1 MSNKKSY
8 MDNENIITENFFSK
22 LKKLLGL
29 SSKEEKILKKNKS
42 FMKSFKSLGNITT
55 ELEKAINRDLKK
67 LGKKPIKLDRYKL
80 SDFIK

>member
-1 MSNKKSY
+1 VSNKKSY
-8 MDNENIITENFFSK
+8 MDNENIITENFFGK

-55 ELEKAINRDLKK
+55 ELEKAINQDLKK

>member
-1 MSNKKSY
+1 VSNKKSY
-8 MDNENIITENFFSK
+8 MDNENIVTENFFSK
-22 LKKLLGL
+22 LNKLLGL

-55 ELEKAINRDLKK
+55 ELEKAINQDLKK

>member
-8 MDNENIITENFFSK
+8 MDNENIITENFFGK

-55 ELEKAINRDLKK
+55 ELEKAINQDLKK

>member
-1 MSNKKSY
+1 MSEKKSY

-29 SSKEEKILKKNKS
+29 SSKEEKILKKDKS
-42 FMKSFKSLGNITT
+42 FMKSFKSLGKITT
-55 ELEKAINRDLKK
+55 ELEKAINQDLKK

>member
-1 MSNKKSY
+1 
-8 MDNENIITENFFSK
+8 MDNENIITENFFGK

-55 ELEKAINRDLKK
+55 ELEKAINQDLKK

>member
-8 MDNENIITENFFSK
+8 MDNENIITENFFGK

-29 SSKEEKILKKNKS
+29 SSKEEKILKKNKL

-55 ELEKAINRDLKK
+55 ELEKAINQDLKK

>member
-1 MSNKKSY
+1 VSNKKSY

>member
-1 MSNKKSY
+1 VSNKKSY
-8 MDNENIITENFFSK
+8 MDNENIITENFFGK

-29 SSKEEKILKKNKS
+29 SSKEEKILKKNKL

-55 ELEKAINRDLKK
+55 ELEKAINQDLKK

>member
-1 MSNKKSY
+1 MSKKKSY
-8 MDNENIITENFFSK
+8 MDNENIVTENFFSK

-55 ELEKAINRDLKK
+55 ELEKAINQDLKK

>member
-1 MSNKKSY
+1 MSKKKSY
-8 MDNENIITENFFSK
+8 MNNENILSENFFSK

-42 FMKSFKSLGNITT
+42 FMKNFKDLGKATT

-67 LGKKPIKLDRYKL
+67 LGKKPIKLDRYEL
-80 SDFIK
+80 SDFTK